1 MKKLLFTAAFVAAA
15 CLNSINAFAQD
26 PTPTQPAAAQ
36 PPAGAKPAGPPAAQV
51 LGPDAK
57 AIAGAINMYQK
68 GSNIFGEF
76 NASNYSQQ
84 YIVAIT
90 INRGIGFGMLYGG
103 MYVNDDWVL
112 TFRKID
118 DKLHIIRRNVRF
130 KATPGTPESKAVFN
144 AYTDSVLFSLPIITQ
159 GPKGGDLVDLTPVFL
174 GDFAQIAMAL
184 PGFAPSPQKSTVEF
198 IKGYDKNVE
207 IRINAT
213 YASSGASRIDSI
225 ADTRGATIG
234 IHYSIAQLPQSS
246 YQPRMAD
253 DRVGYFMTVVKD
265 FNYKGDRDN
274 FVRYINRWNL
284 EKADPT
290 AAVSP
295 PKKPIRFFL
304 DKTIPYSYRR
314 PIREAI
320 EEWNK
325 AYEKV
330 GFLNAVEVDEQREEE
345 TWDPEDIRYNTFRWI
360 TSNAGFAIGPS
371 HVNPYTGEILDADIL
386 FDADFIQSWQS
397 DIETANPHAAILL
410 ADEALMGAM
419 SPTPEG
425 TAKRLLMRRDG
436 GECMLGATMAAE
448 MLLGATVL
456 QQPAADPAAAKAL
469 FDKLVF
475 QGLKEVAM
483 HEVGHTLGLRHNFK
497 ASKLYTIK
505 EMNDPAIAKPNGIV
519 ASVMDYTPTNIAT
532 KDMLQ
537 GDFYTPTIGAYDYW
551 AIEYGYKPL
560 SGGTMGELAELKKIA
575 SRSGEKALQ
584 YATDEDTTFISP
596 DPDSN
601 RFDMGGDPLEF
612 ALHRAK
618 ITEEQVPSLVERLVK
633 DGDDYSAARR
643 AFQNLITLQTRAM
656 GFAARQVGGIKT
668 SRSHKGD
675 KDGAPPFS
683 LVDPKLQRDVLT
695 MIEEKVLGDK
705 PYSLPAETWNLLGT
719 THWSHW
725 GQDPPARRDFGIH
738 DFVLSQ
744 QQSILSSLLSS
755 SNLSRLY
762 DAELKASS
770 DADVV
775 TAAELIQRLT
785 KSIFAEVD
793 TVRGGEFTNRKPAI
807 SSLRRNLQRAY
818 FERLADFALRRGG
831 APADCQSIAY
841 AEMASLRDRID
852 AMLKSEAKLD
862 PYTRAHLVELQDRI
876 KKVLEASITLT
887 GGSGGG
893 PIFLR

>member
-1 MKKLLFTAAFVAAA
+1 MKKPLLTVALSAAA
-15 CLNSINAFAQD
+15 CLFSLSAIAQD
-26 PTPTQPAAAQ
+26 PQAQ
-36 PPAGAKPAGPPAAQV
+36 PPGSPPPGAKPAGPPAAQV

-57 AIAGAINMYQK
+57 PSAPNSAILMYQK
-68 GSNIFGEF
+68 GSSIFGEF
-76 NASNYSQQ
+76 TGANYAQQ

-90 INRGIGFGMLYGG
+90 INRGIGFNMLYGG

-130 KATPGTPESKAVFN
+130 KGTPGTPEGTAVFN
-144 AYTDSVLFSLPIITQ
+144 AYTDSVLFSLPIITT

-174 GDFAQIAMAL
+174 GDFAQIASQL
-184 PGFAPSPQKSTVEF
+184 PGFAPSPQKSTIEA
-198 IKGYDKNVE
+198 IKGYPDNMEV
-207 IRINAT
+207 RVNAT
-213 YASSGASRIDSI
+213 YASGGGAQIDSV
-225 ADTRGATIG
+225 ADSRGVTVG
-234 IHYSIAQLPQSS
+234 IHYSIAKLPQSN
-246 YQPRMAD
+246 YQPRLAD

-274 FVRYINRWNL
+274 FVRYINRWHL
-284 EKADPT
+284 EKADPA

-295 PKKPIRFFL
+295 VKKPILFFL

-330 GFLNAVEVDEQREEE
+330 GFQNAVEVNEQRDDE
-345 TWDPEDIRYNTFRWI
+345 TWDPEDIRFNTFRWI

-371 HVNPYTGEILDADIL
+371 HVNPYTGQILDADIL

-397 DIETANPHAAILL
+397 DIETSNPHSAVKQAE
-410 ADEALMGAM
+410 EALLGAKDP
-419 SPTPEG
+419 SAEG
-425 TAKRLLMRRDG
+425 SIRRMMMRRDG
-436 GECMLGATMAAE
+436 GDCLLGATMASE

-469 FDKLVF
+469 YDKLVF

-497 ASKLYTIK
+497 ASKIYSIK
-505 EMNDPAIAKPNGIV
+505 EMNDPAVGKPHGIV

-532 KDMLQ
+532 KDMPQ
-537 GDFYTPTIGAYDYW
+537 GDFYTPTLGAYDYW

-560 SGGTMGELAELKKIA
+560 AGGTQGEVAELKKIA
-575 SRSGEKALQ
+575 SRSGEKELQ
-584 YATDEDTTFISP
+584 YATDEDTTPSSP

-601 RFDMGGDPLEF
+601 RFDMGSDPIEF

-618 ITEEQVPSLVERLVK
+618 IAEEQLPTLVERLVK
-633 DGDDYSAARR
+633 DGDDYAAVRR
-643 AFQNLITLQTRAM
+643 AFSNLITLQTRAM
-656 GFAARQVGGIKT
+656 AFAARQVGGVKT

-675 KDGAPPFS
+675 KDAKPPFS
-683 LVDPKLQRDVLT
+683 LVDSKLQRDVLAV
-695 MIEEKVLGDK
+695 IEEKVLSDK
-705 PYSLPAETWNLLGT
+705 PYSLPPETWNLLGT
-719 THWSHW
+719 LHWSHW
-725 GQDPPARRDFGIH
+725 GQEPPTRRDFAIH

-744 QQSILSSLLSS
+744 QQSILSTLLSS
-755 SNLSRLY
+755 GNLSRMV
-762 DAELKASS
+762 DSELKAPP

-775 TAAELIQRLT
+775 TAAEVIQRLT
-785 KSIFAEVD
+785 KSIFSELD

-818 FERLADFALRRGG
+818 FERLSGLALRQTS

-841 AEMASLRDRID
+841 TDLVSLKERVE
-852 AMLKSEAKLD
+852 ATLKSEAKLD
-862 PYTRAHLVELQDRI
+862 PYTRAHLTELNDRI
-876 KKVLEASITLT
+876 KKVLEASMTLS
-887 GGSGGG
+887 GSGGGG

>member
-1 MKKLLFTAAFVAAA
+1 MKKPLFTATFFAAA
-15 CLNSINAFAQD
+15 CLSTLSVLAQD
-26 PTPTQPAAAQ
+26 PQAQ
-36 PPAGAKPAGPPAAQV
+36 PPGAKPAGPPAAQV
-51 LGPDAK
+51 LGTDAK
-57 AIAGAINMYQK
+57 PSAPNSAILMYQK
-68 GSNIFGEF
+68 GSSIFGEF
-76 NASNYSQQ
+76 TGANYAQQ

-90 INRGIGFGMLYGG
+90 INRGIGFNMLYGG
-103 MYVNDDWVL
+103 MYANEDWVL
-112 TFRKID
+112 TFRKVD

-130 KATPGTPESKAVFN
+130 KGTPGTPEGSAVFN

-159 GPKGGDLVDLTPVFL
+159 GPKGGDLVDLTSVFL
-174 GDFAQIAMAL
+174 GDFAQISQSL
-184 PGFAPSPQKSTVEF
+184 PGFAPSPQRSTIEF
-198 IKGYDKNVE
+198 IKGYPSNME

-213 YASSGASRIDSI
+213 YASGGGAQIDTV
-225 ADTRGATIG
+225 ADTRGVTVG
-234 IHYSIAQLPQSS
+234 IHYSIAQLTPSN
-246 YQPRMAD
+246 YQPRLAD

-274 FVRYINRWNL
+274 FVRYINRWHL
-284 EKADPT
+284 EKLDPT
-290 AAVSP
+290 AAQSP
-295 PKKPIRFFL
+295 VKKPILFFL

-325 AYEKV
+325 AYEKI
-330 GFLNAVEVDEQREEE
+330 GFLNAVEVNEQRDDE
-345 TWDPEDIRYNTFRWI
+345 TWDPEDIRFNTFRWI

-371 HVNPYTGEILDADIL
+371 HVNPYTGQILDADIL
-386 FDADFIQSWQS
+386 FDADFIQSWQN
-397 DIETANPHAAILL
+397 DIETANPHSAVNQAESLL
-410 ADEALMGAM
+410 LGANAPTVEGVARRLM
-419 SPTPEG
+419 
-425 TAKRLLMRRDG
+425 MRRDG
-436 GECMLGATMAAE
+436 GDCLLGATMASE

-497 ASKLYTIK
+497 ASKIYSIK
-505 EMNDPAIAKPNGIV
+505 EMNDPAVGKPHGIV

-532 KDMLQ
+532 KDMPQ

-560 SGGTMGELAELKKIA
+560 AGGTQGEVAELKKIA
-575 SRSGEKALQ
+575 SRSGEKELQ
-584 YATDEDTTFISP
+584 YATDEDTTGSSP

-601 RFDMGGDPLEF
+601 RFDMGSDPIEF

-618 ITEEQVPSLVERLVK
+618 ITEEQLPTLVERLVK
-633 DGDDYSAARR
+633 DGDDYAAVRR

-675 KDGAPPFS
+675 KDGKPPFS
-683 LVDPKLQRDVLT
+683 LVDAKLQRDVLT
-695 MIEEKVLGDK
+695 MIEEKVLSDK
-705 PYSLPAETWNLLGT
+705 PYSLPPETWNMLGT
-719 THWSHW
+719 LHWSHW
-725 GQDPPARRDFGIH
+725 GQEPPTRRDFGIH
-738 DFVLSQ
+738 DFVLGQ
-744 QQSILSSLLSS
+744 QMQIVGSLLSANS
-755 SNLSRLY
+755 LSRLL
-762 DAELKASS
+762 DAELKASP

-775 TAAELIQRLT
+775 TTAEVIQRLT
-785 KSIFAEVD
+785 KSIFTELD

-818 FERLADFALRRGG
+818 FERLSDLALRRGG

-841 AEMASLRDRID
+841 LELTSLAARID
-852 AMLKSEAKLD
+852 ATLKSAAKLD
-862 PYTRAHLVELQDRI
+862 PYTTAHLTEMQSRI
-876 KKVLEASITLT
+876 KKVLEASISLT
-887 GGSGGG
+887 GGSSGG